1 MPYKDPEAKR
11 RYMSR
16 YYEQRIKTGE
26 IPCTAYRKG
35 SYGLTN
41 SYVNKTQARK
51 STILAPKNGISQP
64 ISTSQALPTS
74 SQSRFNPL
82 FVLKPEDNKPR
93 QPKRRGGA
101 EYKERVPK
109 GFTSLGN
116 GVVMRFIKP
125 GET

>member
-16 YYEQRIKTGE
+16 YYEQKIKTGE
-26 IPCTAYRKG
+26 IPSTAYRKG
-35 SYGLTN
+35 SYGLTD
-41 SYVNKTQARK
+41 K
-51 STILAPKNGISQP
+51 
-64 ISTSQALPTS
+64 
-74 SQSRFNPL
+74 
-82 FVLKPEDNKPR
+82 KPER
-93 QPKRRGGA
+93 PKRTGGA
-101 EYKERVPK
+101 EYKERIPK

>member
-16 YYEQRIKTGE
+16 YYEQKIKTGA
-26 IPCTAYRKG
+26 IPCTAYRKR
-35 SYGLTN
+35 SYGLTDQCA
-41 SYVNKTQARK
+41 NKTQASR
-51 STILAPKNGISQP
+51 SAVVAPKGGIPQP
-64 ISTSQALPTS
+64 FSSSQAPVS
-74 SQSRFNPL
+74 PPSRCNPL
-82 FVLKPEDNKPR
+82 FILKPEDNKPR
-93 QPKRRGGA
+93 RPKRRGGA
-101 EYKERVPK
+101 EYRERIPK

>member
-16 YYEQRIKTGE
+16 YYVQKIKPGE
-26 IPCTAYRKG
+26 IPCTTYRKR
-35 SYGLTN
+35 SYSLT
-41 SYVNKTQARK
+41 
-51 STILAPKNGISQP
+51 
-64 ISTSQALPTS
+64 
-74 SQSRFNPL
+74 
-82 FVLKPEDNKPR
+82 DNKPR
-93 QPKRRGGA
+93 RPKRRGGA
-101 EYKERVPK
+101 EYKERIPK

>member
-16 YYEQRIKTGE
+16 YYVQKIKPGA
-26 IPCTAYRKG
+26 IPCTAYRKR

-41 SYVNKTQARK
+41 SYANKTQDFSAA
-51 STILAPKNGISQP
+51 ILAPKS
-64 ISTSQALPTS
+64 
-74 SQSRFNPL
+74 
-82 FVLKPEDNKPR
+82 PEDNKPR
-93 QPKRRGGA
+93 RPKRRGGA
-101 EYKERVPK
+101 EYRELIPK

-125 GET
+125 DET